1 MSMSD
6 CTGRYLAVAQMTD
19 GWVSAKPPPVST
31 ITANDTICD
40 NNNTC
45 INYYPELYAFEK
57 NIYWGGKQQ
66 QTTIPFNRSQ
76 VGAWFDY
83 NKTVTEG
90 VDFNTAED
98 CLLHIGNLD
107 QLWEWGTDYDD
118 DEDE

>member
-1 MSMSD
+1 MSD

-45 INYYPELYAFEK
+45 ISYYPELYAFEK
-57 NIYWGGKQQ
+57 NVYWGGKQQ

-118 DEDE
+118 NEDE